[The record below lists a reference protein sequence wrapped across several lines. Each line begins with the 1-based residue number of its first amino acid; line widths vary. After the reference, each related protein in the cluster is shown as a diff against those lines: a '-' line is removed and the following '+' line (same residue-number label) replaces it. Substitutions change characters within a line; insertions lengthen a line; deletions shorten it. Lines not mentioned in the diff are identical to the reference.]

1 MTRKEKEREE
11 VRQIL
16 LKRERVSHI
25 QMKKGTRY
33 IFDGYSG
40 LSEVGFVKR
49 EYKKFIYYGVLNG
62 SSQEVTPSPVSRFV
76 ELSDEEFIKYFG
88 RF

>member
-1 MTRKEKEREE
+1 MTRKERDREE
-11 VRQIL
+11 VKKVL
-16 LKRERVSHI
+16 SSRERVSHI
-25 QMKKGTRY
+25 QMKEGTRY
-33 IFDGYSG
+33 LFDGFNG

-49 EYKKFIYYGVLNG
+49 EYKKYIYYGILNG

-76 ELSDEEFIKYFG
+76 ELSDDEFIKYFG